1 MRVMMRIP
9 FVLLLLWVAGC
20 ASTRKPRPPAE
31 DETEREQAP
40 VERDGACEWRSTVT
54 VHVDNQ
60 NSADVK
66 IWFGYYT
73 PARAAPGLSQT
84 TYRVPRSY
92 LSNDIQLRIE
102 RGGARVLGEVNDRVE
117 TIDVSQAPGVLGH
130 GSFRIR
136 HLPGSIPEGYG
147 AAGGMPVHDGPLA
160 RAVGDTHE
168 THRVVLELDRI
179 VVRVGAH

>member
-102 RGGARVLGEVNDRVE
+102 RGGLQLGTPPPVATDQHVVCNDATLIIGPRL
-117 TIDVSQAPGVLGH
+117 QY
-130 GSFRIR
+130 SFF
-136 HLPGSIPEGYG
+136 YG
-147 AAGGMPVHDGPLA
+147 DKL
-160 RAVGDTHE
+160 RD
-168 THRVVLELDRI
+168 
-179 VVRVGAH
+179 